1 MTAVLQKGIPLNPF
15 VNTQA
20 NGFAGL
26 CSFMVL
32 CALGACGGEK
42 TENEMANAG
51 THQVGAHSPVS
62 GGTAVIAID
71 SDPDVL
77 NPLLFSSSMAGMV
90 YAEIHDGLTEMDEE
104 LNYVPRIATSWD
116 ISHDHLSITYH
127 LQPWFFSDGHPL
139 TVFDVLRSYE
149 LFVDPVIASP
159 NRGSL
164 REISRAV
171 VLDSSTIRYE
181 FRRPQAEPTARSWHH
196 ILPLHIIERLATT
209 DVASWSINSQPL
221 SSGEFRLASWERNRS
236 LVLVP
241 NENYP
246 GPKIGR
252 AHV

>member
-77 NPLLFSSSMAGMV
+77 NPLLFSSS
-90 YAEIHDGLTEMDEE
+90 
-104 LNYVPRIATSWD
+104 
-116 ISHDHLSITYH
+116 
-127 LQPWFFSDGHPL
+127 
-139 TVFDVLRSYE
+139 
-149 LFVDPVIASP
+149 
-159 NRGSL
+159 
-164 REISRAV
+164 
-171 VLDSSTIRYE
+171 
-181 FRRPQAEPTARSWHH
+181 
-196 ILPLHIIERLATT
+196 
-209 DVASWSINSQPL
+209 
-221 SSGEFRLASWERNRS
+221 
-236 LVLVP
+236 
-241 NENYP
+241 
-246 GPKIGR
+246 KIGR
-252 AHV
+252 ASCRERV